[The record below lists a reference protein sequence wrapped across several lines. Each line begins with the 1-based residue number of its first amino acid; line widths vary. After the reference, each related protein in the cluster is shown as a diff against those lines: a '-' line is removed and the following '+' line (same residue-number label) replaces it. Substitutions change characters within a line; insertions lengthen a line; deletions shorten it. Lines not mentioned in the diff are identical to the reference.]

1 MKWLIK
7 TPLLLTFLAVP
18 ATACAQTR
26 PARVAFGYRVEAPH
40 YSAYAW
46 RHRDDFR
53 RDARDTHR
61 NDYRPGA
68 RDAHRNDYRPD
79 ARDAHRNDH
88 RDARDAHRDD
98 HARDAHRDDYRRDA
112 STRRDGAEARQS
124 SSRSGRHDAR
134 PAAPRQHAARR
145 R

>member
-26 PARVAFGYRVEAPH
+26 PARVAFGYRVEAPY
-40 YSAYAW
+40 YSADAW

-53 RDARDTHR
+53 RDARDAHR
-61 NDYRPGA
+61 NDYRDA

-88 RDARDAHRDD
+88 RDARDAHG
-98 HARDAHRDDYRRDA
+98 DAYRHDA

-134 PAAPRQHAARR
+134 PAAPRQHDARR